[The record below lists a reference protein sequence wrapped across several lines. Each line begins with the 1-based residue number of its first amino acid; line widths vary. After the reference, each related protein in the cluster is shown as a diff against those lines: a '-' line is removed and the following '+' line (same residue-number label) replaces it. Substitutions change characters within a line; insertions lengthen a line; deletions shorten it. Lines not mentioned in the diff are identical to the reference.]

1 MQAGETYYARPP
13 PLPLSF
19 DDLPVPGHW
28 IDIPSPPPPVVA
40 PSAFVAPGTGTFS
53 TGPSLMPPMGKFPSR
68 TRSGKRGSTTQEPPT
83 LSGFQQLKSLSVLDI
98 DNLDLVAELKACVR
112 NSTSTL
118 TELYLSFS
126 DNLALQARRPSPDS
140 DLDDSDPD
148 DEFQVVPASQSSN
161 FDANGPAKVFRS
173 QEERILQE
181 AVLGK
186 VFDVEPF
193 IAKKSQLHQNPREV
207 AYAEGNGQAAE
218 RTGDTSDPRHEF
230 VSSLKNVS
238 MRLMSHING
247 TRHFSSAQQEILDV
261 IEKAAKKYVDSFEI
275 TAHRPDSP
283 SGVNSPETKDGQE
296 QQEYGNDELHEANV
310 TNSSDSNGKTRSKSN
325 MEDSSPE
332 DIEIEHMHTVEDLD
346 DETDDQPTQRSEGER
361 SEAQKAPISTEAA
374 EPNSSNQSPTP
385 VPDLTS
391 EANSDM
397 TTPRAQQANNET
409 TRSRLGPFQVELD
422 AFAQQLAQM
431 RAERENVDLD
441 QVHETEAQVQELAR
455 RIVDIHGREKMAE
468 DEMQVARR
476 SMDDYIR
483 ATRGIALETLAIQLV
498 PVKASVLS
506 RAIDLR
512 CIRSLTLLNV
522 GNQTPIWTLFTKENK
537 TAPLALRS
545 VFTDS
550 VSTSFLTCLSQ
561 LDELHDLFMLERNA
575 KYKPESFAP
584 RTTVTIDQIR
594 RLVLKKHML
603 TLKRLMIKD
612 ETNST
617 SWDANQKAMI
627 LICNRGV
634 QLEELAISMNI
645 YAVVSHDALNY
656 LPVPAL
662 TKPRIARL
670 YAIFCWADQ
679 SQSHQ
684 YSSL

>member
-1 MQAGETYYARPP
+1 
-13 PLPLSF
+13 
-19 DDLPVPGHW
+19 
-28 IDIPSPPPPVVA
+28 
-40 PSAFVAPGTGTFS
+40 
-53 TGPSLMPPMGKFPSR
+53 
-68 TRSGKRGSTTQEPPT
+68 
-83 LSGFQQLKSLSVLDI
+83 
-98 DNLDLVAELKACVR
+98 
-112 NSTSTL
+112 
-118 TELYLSFS
+118 
-126 DNLALQARRPSPDS
+126 
-140 DLDDSDPD
+140 
-148 DEFQVVPASQSSN
+148 
-161 FDANGPAKVFRS
+161 
-173 QEERILQE
+173 
-181 AVLGK
+181 
-186 VFDVEPF
+186 
-193 IAKKSQLHQNPREV
+193 
-207 AYAEGNGQAAE
+207 
-218 RTGDTSDPRHEF
+218 
-230 VSSLKNVS
+230 
-238 MRLMSHING
+238 
-247 TRHFSSAQQEILDV
+247 
-261 IEKAAKKYVDSFEI
+261 
-275 TAHRPDSP
+275 
-283 SGVNSPETKDGQE
+283 
-296 QQEYGNDELHEANV
+296 
-310 TNSSDSNGKTRSKSN
+310 
-325 MEDSSPE
+325 
-332 DIEIEHMHTVEDLD
+332 
-346 DETDDQPTQRSEGER
+346 
-361 SEAQKAPISTEAA
+361 
-374 EPNSSNQSPTP
+374 
-385 VPDLTS
+385 
-391 EANSDM
+391 
-397 TTPRAQQANNET
+397 
-409 TRSRLGPFQVELD
+409 
-422 AFAQQLAQM
+422 M